1 MYEKLID
8 RESAD
13 EILEKLENEEE
24 LKLALEL
31 KAKNEELEKENNRP
45 EWEKFIF

>member
-1 MYEKLID
+1 MYEKVID

-13 EILEKLENEEE
+13 EILEKLENEKE
-24 LKLALEL
+24 LKIALEL
-31 KAKNEELEKENNRP
+31 NAKKEEIEKEQNRP